1 MDRER
6 GAVVGSL
13 PAARVARADA
23 PSEEGAATDTSA
35 PPLPHYLATWSAG
48 VPLRLSK
55 DEKFDQGT
63 LAPVYT
69 DLLAGYVF
77 AGHGTLRHGAA
88 LGFSLNLTEDGG
100 FTEPVRMYDQFVV
113 MPAYVM
119 MFDFAPEL
127 FSFAHAGLPINLH
140 AGTTVGARARV
151 RARLSAAVGIR
162 RVRRDERR
170 HVRRHR
176 LVVSSAARDRG
187 RCLHRLRGAAV
198 SETAAQSV
206 AGCAPVSA

>member
-1 MDRER
+1 MQ
-6 GAVVGSL
+6 GTA
-13 PAARVARADA
+13 ARADT
-23 PSEEGAATDTSA
+23 SSDEGAAVDTSA

-77 AGHGTLRHGAA
+77 AGHGTMRHGAA

-100 FTEPVRMYDQFVV
+100 YTEPVRMYDQFVV

-119 MFDFAPEL
+119 MLDLAPEL
-127 FSFAHAGLPINLH
+127 FSFAHAGIPINLH
-140 AGTTVGARARV
+140 AGTTVGLELAFAIGYRI
-151 RARLSAAVGIR
+151 LSGFGAFAEASFDTFVGTG
-162 RVRRDERR
+162 
-170 HVRRHR
+170 
-176 LVVSSAARDRG
+176 SSYHPMLAIEGGVFIDFEV
-187 RCLHRLRGAAV
+187 L
-198 SETAAQSV
+198 
-206 AGCAPVSA
+206 P

>member
-1 MDRER
+1 VLWFGLAR
-6 GAVVGSL
+6 GAS
-13 PAARVARADA
+13 ARAEA
-23 PSEEGAATDTSA
+23 PIVGDEGAAPDTSA

-55 DEKFDQGT
+55 DDKFDQGT

-77 AGHGTLRHGAA
+77 AGHGTIRHGAA

-140 AGTTVGARARV
+140 AGTTVGLELAFAFGYRI
-151 RARLSAAVGIR
+151 LSGFGAFAEASVDTFIGTGSSYHPLLGIEGG
-162 RVRRDERR
+162 VFIDFE
-170 HVRRHR
+170 V
-176 LVVSSAARDRG
+176 L
-187 RCLHRLRGAAV
+187 
-198 SETAAQSV
+198 
-206 AGCAPVSA
+206 P

>member
-1 MDRER
+1 MVPAVLAPVLR
-6 GAVVGSL
+6 GS
-13 PAARVARADA
+13 ARWLTACALLCWAIACSAVARADA
-23 PSEEGAATDTSA
+23 PSEEGAAVDTSA

-77 AGHGTLRHGAA
+77 AGHGTIRHGAA

-119 MFDFAPEL
+119 MFDLAPEL
-127 FSFAHAGLPINLH
+127 FSFAHAGIPINLH
-140 AGTTVGARARV
+140 AGTTVGLELAFAIGY
-151 RARLSAAVGIR
+151 RLLSGFGVFAETSLDTFVGAG
-162 RVRRDERR
+162 
-170 HVRRHR
+170 
-176 LVVSSAARDRG
+176 SSYHPLLAIEGGVFIDFEV
-187 RCLHRLRGAAV
+187 L
-198 SETAAQSV
+198 
-206 AGCAPVSA
+206 P